1 MIFNPFKKMDVD
13 RFKRSSN
20 LLRQSKDRTKVV
32 NTRLKIC
39 ALVVVLIFII
49 IAFRL
54 VNLTV
59 INKEDYQQKLTN
71 YTAKKQSFSS
81 PRGTIYDKNGK
92 ILVQSVSSLTISYYP
107 IDSVSEIDE
116 WKLAEKLVD
125 DLNLKATN
133 IIDRQLKDMYIQY
146 MANVEKDNLNSLLSK
161 ADQKKVEEGLINSDE
176 RNDLLLE
183 KIDVTQ
189 FDERTRA
196 IYQVKMRMD
205 AAPDS
210 QYKVIVEDATT
221 EQISYISENSTR
233 FPGFK
238 STFDWKREYSEG
250 NNLRSILGNVS
261 TQTQGVPEE
270 DQEYYLA
277 LDYSL
282 NDRVG
287 ISGLEKQY
295 ENLLSGTKSLYNIKF
310 DDKGTAYLEEEESG
324 KNGYDLTLTLDIDYQ
339 NKMDELVKSTLASA
353 QGNQYRQYFEKLQ
366 LVVMNPKTGEIY
378 AMSAASKDSDGNIV
392 LTPTDTYLSADRVG
406 SVVKMATLYMGLNEG
421 VVNPGEVIVDAP
433 MKFKGTKAMQS
444 YHNYGPLT
452 DVQAIAQSSNVY
464 MWNIALRLGGNNYK
478 ENMSIS
484 LKEGTFSLMRRYYN
498 MFGLGVKTGIDL
510 PSESVGSIGAD
521 AEQANILHFAIGQYD
536 TYTTMQLAQYV
547 ATIANNGSRIQPHLL
562 KYANEVNDRNTIV
575 YKKGKNVISTLLG
588 DLNYLRNPKQG
599 MVDCAANSNYCG
611 SPLSSANTG
620 VNMAAKTGTA
630 ENELY
635 INGELINTT
644 NATMVAYG
652 PSEDAEIAIAC
663 FAPNSNNGFG
673 GSLQANIC
681 ADVVG
686 AAAKEYFKK

>member
-20 LLRQSKDRTKVV
+20 LLRQSKDQTKVV

-39 ALVVVLIFII
+39 ALIVVLIFLI

-59 INKEDYQQKLTN
+59 TNQEDYQQKLIN
-71 YTAKKQSFSS
+71 YTAKKQTFSS

-92 ILVQSVSSLTISYYP
+92 VLVQSVSSLTISYYP
-107 IDSVSEIDE
+107 IDNISEIEE
-116 WKLAEKLVD
+116 WKLAEKLVN
-125 DLNLKATN
+125 DLNLAATN

-146 MANVEKDNLNSLLSK
+146 MANVEKDNLSSLLSK
-161 ADQKKVEEGLINSDE
+161 ADQKKFEEGLIDGDE
-176 RNDLLLE
+176 KNDLLLE

-189 FDERTRA
+189 FDDRTRA

-250 NNLRSILGNVS
+250 NNLRSVLGNIS

-277 LDYSL
+277 LNYSL

-310 DDKGTAYLEEEESG
+310 DDKGLAYLEEEESG

-339 NKMDELVKSTLASA
+339 NKMDELIKTTLASA

-366 LVVMNPKTGEIY
+366 LVVMNPNNGEIY

-406 SVVKMATLYMGLNEG
+406 SIVKMATLYMGLNEG
-421 VVNPGEVIVDAP
+421 VVNPGEVIMDAP
-433 MKFKGTKAMQS
+433 MKFKGTQVMQS

-464 MWNIALRLGGNNYK
+464 MWNIALRLGGNYYK

-498 MFGLGVKTGIDL
+498 MFGLGVKTGVDL

-521 AEQANILHFAIGQYD
+521 AEQANLLHFAIGQYD
-536 TYTTMQLAQYV
+536 TYTAMQLAQYV

-562 KYANEVNDRNTIV
+562 KYASEVNDYNTIV
-575 YKKGKNVISTLLG
+575 YEKGKKIISTLLG
-588 DLNYLRNPKQG
+588 DLNYLKNPKQG
-599 MVDCAANSNYCG
+599 MVECAANSNYCG
-611 SPLSSANTG
+611 APLSSANTG

-635 INGELINTT
+635 INGQMINTT
-644 NATMVAYG
+644 NSTMVAYG

-686 AAAKEYFKK
+686 AAAKEYFSK